1 MTDAYGVFPVTPD
14 DDMLVA
20 GQEAWCVLHASQ
32 EAVDDCK
39 HAEAV
44 WKAMTAVSQG
54 KAVTVASRIQE
65 LAEEYGSVREVAN
78 RFGVNAIYLQRL
90 AQDSKASPSEELL
103 TKLGLQ
109 RISLYVR
116 KT

>member
-1 MTDAYGVFPVTPD
+1 MPEEYGVFPVTPS

-20 GQEAWCVLHASQ
+20 GQEAWCVLHTNQ
-32 EAVDDCK
+32 EAIDDCK

-44 WKAMTAVSQG
+44 WKAMTAVSQDM
-54 KAVTVASRIQE
+54 AVTVASRIKE
-65 LAEEYGSVREVAN
+65 LAEEYGSVRDVAN
-78 RFGVNAIYLQRL
+78 RLGVNATYLQRL
-90 AQDSKASPSEELL
+90 ADDSKASPSEELL

-109 RISLYVR
+109 RIPLYVR